1 VRSLKLFLF
10 ELVWV
15 LLFPMQYVP
24 GAVGH
29 GMRRLVWRFFLGGM
43 GKRVN
48 IDVGVQFVNPR
59 YIFIGDETWIDKYTV
74 LIAGPPH
81 EGKRILCRKPNQD
94 FLGKEGE
101 LHIGSRCHIAPHS
114 LIQAHGGV
122 WIGNELTIA
131 SGARVYSMSH
141 HYRPLDQ
148 PQTKFYRFSTYAEE
162 EDQALIVSPVVI
174 KNGAAVGL
182 NTVVLPG
189 STIGENSWV
198 GANSLVQG
206 VIPPNSIATG
216 VPAKVAREIVLEP
229 ADTGTTRGTV

>member
-1 VRSLKLFLF
+1 VRFLKALLF

-15 LLFPMQYVP
+15 VLFPIQYVP
-24 GAVGH
+24 GAVGN
-29 GMRRLVWRFFLGGM
+29 GMRSLVWRFFLGSM
-43 GKRVN
+43 GKRVK
-48 IDVGVQFVNPR
+48 IDVGVQFVNPG
-59 YIFIGDETWIDKYTV
+59 YIFIGDKTWIDKYAV
-74 LIAGPPH
+74 LIAGPPY
-81 EGKRILCRKPNQD
+81 EGKRIFCRKPNQD
-94 FLGKEGE
+94 FLAKEGT
-101 LHIGSRCHIAPHS
+101 LHIGSRCHVAPHS

-131 SGARVYSMSH
+131 SGSRIYSMSH

-148 PQTKFYRFSTYAEE
+148 PQRRFYRFSTYAEE

-174 KNGAAVGL
+174 KSGAAVGL

-206 VIPPNSIATG
+206 VIPPNSVASG
-216 VPAKVAREIVLEP
+216 VPAKVVREIVLEP
-229 ADTGTTRGTV
+229 AGIGDTR